1 MKISETIRYRIKEAG
16 ADFRCSNN
24 SAERKAQISKSMKAY
39 RARMKT
45 A

>member
-24 SAERKAQISKSMKAY
+24 SAGPADSAGLTLYKVVGP
-39 RARMKT
+39 
-45 A
+45 

>member
-24 SAERKAQISKSMKAY
+24 SAGLTLYKVIGP
-39 RARMKT
+39 
-45 A
+45 